1 VTLVLDASVIVK
13 WLLAD
18 PGRESG
24 TETATRI
31 MESVANGSVGAVQ
44 PVHWLA
50 EVAAVLARESPATA
64 INDVTMLHA
73 LDLTTASDP
82 LILRRAVELSIAFRQ
97 HVFDTLYHA
106 VALETPGAT
115 LVTAG
120 RRYLRAARSNGC
132 IMDLHDWE

>member
-13 WLLAD
+13 WLLDD

-31 MESVANGSVGAVQ
+31 MESVANGSVSAVQ

-64 INDVTMLHA
+64 VNDVTMLLA

-82 LILRRAVELSIAFRQ
+82 LILRRAVELSLALGQ

-106 VALETPGAT
+106 VALETPGAM
-115 LVTAG
+115 LVTAD
-120 RRYLRAARSNGC
+120 RRYLHAARSKGC
-132 IMDLHDWE
+132 VMDLHDWE